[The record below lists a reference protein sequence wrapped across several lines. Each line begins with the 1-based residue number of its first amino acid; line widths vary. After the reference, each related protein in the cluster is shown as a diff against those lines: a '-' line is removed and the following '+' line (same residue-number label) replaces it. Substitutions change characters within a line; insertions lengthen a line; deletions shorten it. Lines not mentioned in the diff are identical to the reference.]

1 VTPFYL
7 RTEFFIVVVYLVLMV
22 GIGIA
27 LAGRNRGGVDYFAG
41 GRCIPWW
48 VSGVSLYMGNF
59 SAWLFT
65 GGAGMI
71 YKTTWY
77 GLLYFFL
84 TGSVAYFLGSQLTA
98 VHWRRSRVISPV
110 EFTRRRFGT
119 GTQQVLGAITAV
131 VFIAA
136 AGNQLKAISTVVH
149 SVLDIPLV
157 EAAVGIGVIVIAYTI
172 VGGLWAV
179 TITDVVQFVVLL
191 AMTLLLA
198 PIALS
203 LVPGGLPEVLASMDL
218 SIPPRDGAPS
228 HDLHFLVAGL
238 ISFTLGVGS
247 GQGPRFYCVPDERS
261 ARKVGMLAAFL
272 FLTTPV
278 RNENFARNYCIHD
291 FSIHTAAELDPSK
304 AVAWLEEEARR
315 SCRPFEEVSRRY
327 NAMIDRKLGV
337 DVPGPDPEVTLRT
350 TDLGHFEF
358 EVLIFCP
365 TREAAKLE
373 RQITLQ
379 FLDKTAKGDFS
390 TRAQA

>member
-1 VTPFYL
+1 MTLEGFL
-7 RTEFFIVVVYLVLMV
+7 SDEALIRIALTLAVVGLVL
-22 GIGIA
+22 A
-27 LAGRNRGGVDYFAG
+27 LRHFATRFIRKG
-41 GRCIPWW
+41 ADILDEGQRKRLFY
-48 VSGVSLYMGNF
+48 SR
-59 SAWLFT
+59 SALNLLLAVALLIIWL
-65 GGAGMI
+65 GQ
-71 YKTTWY
+71 
-77 GLLYFFL
+77 LQNLVL
-84 TGSVAYFLGSQLTA
+84 SLTA
-98 VHWRRSRVISPV
+98 V
-110 EFTRRRFGT
+110 
-119 GTQQVLGAITAV
+119 
-131 VFIAA
+131 
-136 AGNQLKAISTVVH
+136 TV
-149 SVLDIPLV
+149 
-157 EAAVGIGVIVIAYTI
+157 AIVIATKELLMCLSGFLLRTGSHAFA
-172 VGGLWAV
+172 VGDWVEVAGIRGEV
-179 TITDVVQFVVLL
+179 TDHNLL
-191 AMTLLLA
+191 STTLLEIHD
-198 PIALS
+198 PGHGHRYTGRS
-203 LVPGGLPEVLASMDL
+203 LV
-218 SIPPRDGAPS
+218 IPNS
-228 HDLHFLVAGL
+228 
-238 ISFTLGVGS
+238 
-247 GQGPRFYCVPDERS
+247 
-261 ARKVGMLAAFL
+261 L